1 MPPLQSRDERVWE
14 LKVATGDDERTE
26 RPAWA
31 QRFAAH
37 GAKGHHVS
45 LTKDMSMSTMRMG
58 GASTSAP
65 TAAAPGGYDFT
76 ARPAVWEVCT
86 SMEGDVYYFHL
97 PSGHSQWDTPTSDN
111 LSAVETPWNPAAAAA
126 LAGAG
131 GGSGGAGGA
140 PVARVGIGLALRCGY
155 LDTGRLLKATLFL
168 ASVVAFEEDAASNYY
183 FSLADGVLSQ
193 HDDESSY
200 AKKQAA
206 MDNVLMSAF
215 TVLEAPE
222 VLGTGP
228 SAAKAV
234 APADASRAITL
245 LLSADAKVPNPR
257 TLYLRAPDNFARNE
271 WVRAMILVSCSA
283 RSNNKLV
290 SEARA
295 GLLHASAPP
304 PILLQAGAKPPSSA

>member
-1 MPPLQSRDERVWE
+1 VWE

-58 GASTSAP
+58 GASASAP
-65 TAAAPGGYDFT
+65 AAAPGGYDFA

-86 SMEGDVYYFHL
+86 SMEGDVYYFHI

-111 LSAVETPWNPAAAAA
+111 LSAVETPWNPAAAALVGSA
-126 LAGAG
+126 A
-131 GGSGGAGGA
+131 GSGGAGGA
-140 PVARVGIGLALRCGY
+140 PVTRVGIGLALRCGY

-168 ASVVAFEEDAASNYY
+168 ASVVAFEEDSASNYY

-200 AKKQAA
+200 AKKQAP

-271 WVRAMILVSCSA
+271 WVRAMILVSCCARASSSVKRERSPSTA
-283 RSNNKLV
+283 RSPAL
-290 SEARA
+290 
-295 GLLHASAPP
+295 PP
-304 PILLQAGAKPPSSA
+304 PYTGWR